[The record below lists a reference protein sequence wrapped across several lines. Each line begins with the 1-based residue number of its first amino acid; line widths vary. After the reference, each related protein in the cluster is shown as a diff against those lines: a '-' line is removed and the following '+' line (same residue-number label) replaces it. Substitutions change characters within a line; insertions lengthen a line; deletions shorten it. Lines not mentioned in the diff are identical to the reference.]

1 MTGFRYVAAAG
12 LLALAAPAVAQAG
25 AGPAC
30 GATITSDTRLR
41 ADLVDCPGDGLV
53 IGADNVTLD
62 LGRRTVDGVGAGVG
76 IKVAGHRGVRIRGGS
91 VREFAVGVGL
101 DAADGAR
108 VSALNVTGIAGRG
121 IDLANGSDGNDFT
134 GVSSSANRTGFAVT
148 ASTGN
153 RLRLSNLSDN
163 AVTGVLVFG
172 SSKTKVQGN
181 RVVNNAGNGIA
192 FVEGSTGNE
201 ASANIVQGSV
211 TSLWIDTSDR
221 NVLALNKVSGGGD
234 GVLVAGSGN
243 LVAGNVI
250 DRSVGGCEGCF
261 GYGIGVTAGSGNV
274 LKANLVTRSAGPL
287 DIFAAAGVARDGGG
301 NRAAR
306 CEGVSCRGSQP
317 RPRGSERTPR
327 PGGHRNG
334 DGRHGHR

>member
-12 LLALAAPAVAQAG
+12 LLALAAPAAARA

-41 ADLVDCPGDGLV
+41 ADLTNCPGDGLV
-53 IGADNVTLD
+53 IGADNITLD
-62 LGRRTVDGVGAGVG
+62 LGRRTVDGSGAGVG
-76 IKVAGHRGVRIRGGS
+76 IKLAGHRGVKIRGGT
-91 VREFAVGVGL
+91 VREFGVGVAL
-101 DAADGAR
+101 DGADGNR
-108 VSALNVTGIAGRG
+108 LSALHVTGIAGRG
-121 IDLANGSDGNDFT
+121 IDLRSGSDGNGFT
-134 GVSSSANRTGFAVT
+134 GVSSTGNRTGFAVT

-172 SSKTKVQGN
+172 SGRTKVQGN

-201 ASANIVQGSV
+201 ASANVVQGSV

-221 NVLALNKVSGGGD
+221 NVLALNTVSGGGD
-234 GVLVAGSGN
+234 GVLVAGN
-243 LVAGNVI
+243 ENVVAGNVV

-261 GYGIGVTAGSGNV
+261 GYGIGITAGTGNLLEGNV
-274 LKANLVTRSAGPL
+274 VTRSAGAY
-287 DIFAAAGVARDGGG
+287 DIFVAPGSVADGGG

-306 CEGVSCRGSQP
+306 CANVSCRAKP
-317 RPRGSERTPR
+317 RPHGSERTPR
-327 PGGHRNG
+327 PGGHRTG
-334 DGRHGHR
+334 DGRRGHR

>member
-12 LLALAAPAVAQAG
+12 LLALAAPAAAQAT
-25 AGPAC
+25 GPAC

-41 ADLVDCPGDGLV
+41 GDLVDCPADGLV

-62 LGRRTVDGVGAGVG
+62 LGRRTVDGTGAGVG
-76 IKVAGHRGVRIRGGS
+76 IRLAGHRGVKIKGGT
-91 VREFAVGVGL
+91 VREFGVGL
-101 DAADGAR
+101 ALDGADGNR
-108 VSALNVTGIAGRG
+108 VSGVTVTGIAGRG
-121 IDLANGSDGNDFT
+121 IDLVNGSDGNDFT
-134 GVSSSANRTGFAVT
+134 AVSSTGNRTGFAVT

-172 SSKTKVQGN
+172 SAKTKVQGN

-201 ASANIVQGSV
+201 ASANVVQGSV

-221 NVLALNKVSGGGD
+221 NLLTLNKVSGGGD
-234 GVLVAGSGN
+234 GVLVAGAGN
-243 LVAGNVI
+243 VVAGNVI

-261 GYGIGVTAGSGNV
+261 GYGIGVTAGTGNV
-274 LKANLVTRSAGPL
+274 VKANLVTRSAGPFE
-287 DIFAAAGVARDGGG
+287 IFAEPGTVVGGG
-301 NRAAR
+301 ENRAAR
-306 CEGVSCRGSQP
+306 CANVSCRSGKP
-317 RPRGSERTPR
+317 RPQGAERTPR
-327 PGGHRNG
+327 PDGHRNG
-334 DGRHGHR
+334 AGPRGHR

>member
-12 LLALAAPAVAQAG
+12 LLALAAPAAAQA

-41 ADLVDCPGDGLV
+41 ADLVDCPADGLV

-62 LGRRTVDGVGAGVG
+62 LGRRTVDGTGAGVG
-76 IKVAGHRGVRIRGGS
+76 IRLAGHRGVRIKGGT
-91 VREFAVGVGL
+91 VREFGVGL
-101 DAADGAR
+101 ALDDADGAR
-108 VSALNVTGIAGRG
+108 VSTLTVTGVAGRG

-134 GVSSSANRTGFAVT
+134 AIRSTGNRTGFAVT

-153 RLRLSNLSDN
+153 RLRLSDLSGN

-172 SSKTKVQGN
+172 SARTKVQGN
-181 RVVNNAGNGIA
+181 RVVDNAGNGIA

-201 ASANIVQGSV
+201 ASANVIRGSV

-221 NVLALNKVSGGGD
+221 NVFALNRVSGGGD
-234 GVLVAGSGN
+234 GVLVAGNGNVVSGN
-243 LVAGNVI
+243 AI

-261 GYGIGVTAGSGNV
+261 GYGIGVTAGAGNV
-274 LKANLVTRSAGPL
+274 VKANLVTRSAGPL
-287 DIFAAAGVARDGGG
+287 DIFAAAGTVADGHG

-306 CEGVSCRGSQP
+306 CEGVSCGS
-317 RPRGSERTPR
+317 RPRGSARTPR
-327 PGGHRNG
+327 PGAHRNG
-334 DGRHGHR
+334 DGRRGHR